1 MRLKMLT
8 EANSNDLIE
17 ITTEW
22 MAKTYREMN
31 HVLFNDS
38 LGGCEFGVFT
48 TGKGMYGGTL
58 GWFKMDVHN
67 VKMIKSTR
75 KMFIYDFLGEKYW
88 IDRYNFEELCH
99 PKILLNGNYKW
110 TEKAALSTMVHEM
123 CHYYCYMDGHYP
135 KQAHGAEFRS
145 IAQKV
150 SNKSNDFFTVQRL
163 ASAEEMNEVELDAD
177 IKARIEKNRENKV
190 NRMIPLLV
198 FRKDGEVWLINCCN
212 VNLVYEILAE
222 EKKEGKSRLIVT
234 VNDDNFKELLLSNG
248 YKKAMRTYCY
258 WSVEQEDWLKN
269 INQYKL
275 NVLFID
281 DVQSHL
287 HPQPYGANG
296 ESNLPRKDEIPRFD
310 FRINTNSGVFE
321 LKNVSE
327 EELRKKLRE
336 RFPAW
341 SEAALENIASN
352 LKYRR

>member
-1 MRLKMLT
+1 
-8 EANSNDLIE
+8 
-17 ITTEW
+17 
-22 MAKTYREMN
+22 
-31 HVLFNDS
+31 
-38 LGGCEFGVFT
+38 
-48 TGKGMYGGTL
+48 
-58 GWFKMDVHN
+58 
-67 VKMIKSTR
+67 
-75 KMFIYDFLGEKYW
+75 
-88 IDRYNFEELCH
+88 
-99 PKILLNGNYKW
+99 
-110 TEKAALSTMVHEM
+110 
-123 CHYYCYMDGHYP
+123 
-135 KQAHGAEFRS
+135 
-145 IAQKV
+145 
-150 SNKSNDFFTVQRL
+150 
-163 ASAEEMNEVELDAD
+163 
-177 IKARIEKNRENKV
+177 
-190 NRMIPLLV
+190 
-198 FRKDGEVWLINCCN
+198 
-212 VNLVYEILAE
+212 
-222 EKKEGKSRLIVT
+222 
-234 VNDDNFKELLLSNG
+234 
-248 YKKAMRTYCY
+248 MRTYCY